1 MFRAVW
7 VIITPSWYVILLEKS
22 ICALLCCRITLSGI
36 RLRGRKS
43 NHFPGGYSVP
53 MAGEEYCR
61 ATWSS
66 AVCET
71 AVPDYVS
78 AASRQLSKCTGC
90 ELEFVSFFAILLV
103 NRSTRSTRDGEPP
116 NAKCSKERTE
126 TGFFGRPI
134 DLTPSARSMHKT
146 PPSANVPF
154 CRTLEDSRILD
165 NRCEKCRQKNREAM
179 PKIYIFIVERKQSAI
194 CRYCFAR
201 DNSSEE

>member
-1 MFRAVW
+1 
-7 VIITPSWYVILLEKS
+7 VILLEKS

-36 RLRGRKS
+36 RLRDRKS

-53 MAGEEYCR
+53 MTGEEYCR

-116 NAKCSKERTE
+116 NAKCSKEKGRKPVSSAARTDR
-126 TGFFGRPI
+126 F
-134 DLTPSARSMHKT
+134 DPSARSMHKT

-179 PKIYIFIVERKQSAI
+179 RRKFISL
-194 CRYCFAR
+194 
-201 DNSSEE
+201 SSNESNRPFVDIVSLEIIPAKNK